1 VVQITQKEV
10 CMNKYLVKS
19 MLSGAVVLIVAKTDI
34 QAMKRGRRYFSEPNR
49 PFTPVRLLS

>member
-1 VVQITQKEV
+1 VVQTTQNEV